1 MTINGFE
8 VDKYN
13 IHGIKEGATTSI
25 CPECSHNRK
34 KSTEKCMS
42 VFWDTGLGHCNH
54 CGARVQ
60 LHTYKT
66 KESLKKYFIPDQIIN
81 TEISEKVKNYFL
93 NNRGISE
100 STLNFLK
107 ITSGKEWMPKA
118 KKEIDVIRFNYY
130 FHGSLVNTK
139 FRGANKD
146 FKFYKDARL
155 IPYNVDRIIGESS
168 CVIVEGEV
176 DCASYIEAGV
186 YSTISVPNGFT
197 LPRKDGTST
206 IVLDF
211 LDDFYA
217 VFEKMDKI
225 YIAVDNDP
233 AGDEGKKELIRR
245 LGAEKCFTIDFIDC
259 KDANEFLLKY
269 GKEKLKET
277 LSNAKPIPLSNVYT
291 INDTWDGLREF
302 WLNGAKK
309 GYTVGLK
316 KMDEFC
322 SFALSQYT
330 LLLSPPNSGKSD
342 KVDDIFCRLN
352 LRYGLKAAFCSIEND
367 TVLHH
372 DKWFRRLYGRRP
384 ESGEVDLKRVTYIRN
399 YISENF
405 YSVVDTGDLST
416 TLNVFR
422 QLYKRYGVKLFVIDP
437 FNRARLKE
445 ANRSQINEYTEMYH
459 LELDK
464 FVKETNSHLFLVLH
478 PTKMVLEEGSSKT
491 YQMPTAYN
499 AKGGGEHFDM
509 SYNMIGMVRDFERK
523 VVKFR
528 TLKWKYQHLG
538 SAGNEW
544 YEGWN
549 FVNGRYTDLPD
560 WFDEKYQGDLNVDW
574 DNSNWMPI
582 PEEKQTNIVYDNIS
596 NFENEKKIDNV
607 PKTLNIDEVGF

>member
-1 MTINGFE
+1 MEINGFP

-13 IHGIKEGATTSI
+13 VHNIKEGATKSI

-34 KSTEKCMS
+34 KSTEPCMS
-42 VFWDTGLGHCNH
+42 VFWDTGLGQCNH

-66 KESLKKYFIPDQIIN
+66 KESTKEYFVPNQKLN
-81 TEISEKVKNYFL
+81 PEITEKVEKFFKET
-93 NNRGISE
+93 RAISIG
-100 STLNFLK
+100 TLNFLR
-107 ITSGKEWMPKA
+107 ISSGKEWMPKA
-118 KKEIDVIRFNYY
+118 KKEVDVIEFNYY
-130 FHGSLVNTK
+130 LHGKLVNTK
-139 FRGANKD
+139 FRGPNKD
-146 FKFYKDARL
+146 FKFVKDARL
-155 IPYNVDRIIGESS
+155 IPYNIDRLIGETE
-168 CVIVEGEV
+168 CTIVEGEI
-176 DCASYIEAGV
+176 DCAAFIEAGV
-186 YSTISVPNGFT
+186 YATISVPNGFT

-233 AGDEGKKELIRR
+233 AGEEGKKELIRR
-245 LGAEKCFTIDFIDC
+245 LGAEKCFTVDFLDC
-259 KDANEFLLKY
+259 KDANEFLVKY

-277 LSNAKPIPLSNVYT
+277 LSNAKPIPLNNVLT
-291 INDTWDGLREF
+291 INDTWDGLKDF
-302 WLNGAKK
+302 WLNGTQK
-309 GYTVGLK
+309 GYTVGLT
-316 KMDEFC
+316 KMDDAC
-322 SFALSQYT
+322 SFAFSQYT

-352 LRYGLKAAFCSIEND
+352 LRYGFKAAFCSVEND
-367 TVLHH
+367 TILHH

-384 ESGEVDLKRVTYIRN
+384 EKGEVELKKLKYVRN
-399 YISENF
+399 YIAENF
-405 YSVVDTGDLST
+405 FSVVDTGDLTST
-416 TLNVFR
+416 LTVFR

-478 PTKMVLEEGSSKT
+478 PTKMKLEEGSTKT
-491 YQMPTAYN
+491 YQMPIAYD

-509 SYNMIGMVRDFERK
+509 SYNMIGMVRDFERR
-523 VVKFR
+523 VVKFK

-538 SAGNEW
+538 SPGVEW

-549 FVNGRYTDLPD
+549 FVNGRYTDLPN
-560 WFDEKYQGDLNVDW
+560 WFDEHHKGTVETDW
-574 DNSNWMPI
+574 DNSNWMEI
-582 PEEKQTNIVYDNIS
+582 PEEKQTTIIDNIQS
-596 NFENEKKIDNV
+596 FESQKSET
-607 PKTLNIDEVGF
+607 PKMLNSDEVGF

>member
-1 MTINGFE
+1 MNINGFE
-8 VDKYN
+8 IDKYN

-34 KSTEKCMS
+34 KNTEKCMS

-176 DCASYIEAGV
+176 DCASYIEAGA

-217 VFEKMDKI
+217 VFDKMDKI

-416 TLNVFR
+416 TLNV
-422 QLYKRYGVKLFVIDP
+422 LGNY
-437 FNRARLKE
+437 
-445 ANRSQINEYTEMYH
+445 INAMELNYLSLIH
-459 LELDK
+459 LTVQD
-464 FVKETNSHLFLVLH
+464 
-478 PTKMVLEEGSSKT
+478 
-491 YQMPTAYN
+491 
-499 AKGGGEHFDM
+499 
-509 SYNMIGMVRDFERK
+509 
-523 VVKFR
+523 
-528 TLKWKYQHLG
+528 
-538 SAGNEW
+538 
-544 YEGWN
+544 
-549 FVNGRYTDLPD
+549 
-560 WFDEKYQGDLNVDW
+560 
-574 DNSNWMPI
+574 
-582 PEEKQTNIVYDNIS
+582 
-596 NFENEKKIDNV
+596 
-607 PKTLNIDEVGF
+607 